1 MTNNKGE
8 IKMDTTVCNMTTEER
23 LKWEFENEKELHR
36 QDVDSLIRTI
46 EFLEERSGDTS
57 YHI

>member
-1 MTNNKGE
+1 MNP
-8 IKMDTTVCNMTTEER
+8 TVCNMTTEER
-23 LKWEFENEKELHR
+23 LKWELENEKELHR

-57 YHI
+57 YYI